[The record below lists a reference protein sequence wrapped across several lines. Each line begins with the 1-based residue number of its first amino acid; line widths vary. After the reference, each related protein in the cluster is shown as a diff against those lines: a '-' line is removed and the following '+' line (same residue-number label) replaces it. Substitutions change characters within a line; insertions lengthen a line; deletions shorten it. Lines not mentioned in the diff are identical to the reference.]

1 MLQYDELLVGF
12 TELYGEIVGQEECKR
27 IFQAVDAD
35 GSGEIGLQEFMQ
47 ACVNKES
54 LLDEN
59 SLKQSFAFFDKDNS
73 GSVTADELKE
83 ALGVGKNISEQV
95 WLEVIN
101 EVDENGDGMIDFEE
115 FKLMMQ
121 SLIK

>member
-1 MLQYDELLVGF
+1 M
-12 TELYGEIVGQEECKR
+12 
-27 IFQAVDAD
+27 DAD

-59 SLKQSFAFFDKDNS
+59 SLKQSFTFFDKDNS
-73 GSVTADELKE
+73 GAVTADELKE
-83 ALGVGKNISEQV
+83 ALGVGKNISEAV
-95 WLEVIN
+95 WREVIQ

-115 FKLMMQ
+115 FKMMMR
-121 SLIK
+121 SLIRWPSATTLYVKAAKSVNCKVWTFNG

>member
-1 MLQYDELLVGF
+1 M
-12 TELYGEIVGQEECKR
+12 
-27 IFQAVDAD
+27 
-35 GSGEIGLQEFMQ
+35 
-47 ACVNKES
+47 
-54 LLDEN
+54 DEN

-115 FKLMMQ
+115 FKLMM
-121 SLIK
+121 